1 MSSYAN
7 KGDLTTGAIRGHLIR
22 LSVPMVW
29 GIFAIISFQLVNT
42 FYISMLGTD
51 PLAAITFTFPI
62 TYIIFAVF
70 MGFGIG
76 MSSVISRLIGKKLAG
91 ENTSEDIRRV
101 TTHGLVMVVIASA
114 AVTIAGLSLMNPL
127 FRMMG
132 ANDVMITMID
142 DYMHI
147 YFIGTTFI
155 CLPIVG
161 NAALRASGDTMTPA
175 IIMTTAAVA
184 NALLDP
190 LLIFGLFGFPRL
202 ELQGAAI
209 STVLS
214 NGCAMIAGLCV
225 LHRKSMIDLSHLK
238 DLSRFSDSAKRLLFV
253 AIPAGLTSGL
263 PAILNSAIIA
273 LLSKSGAAPVA
284 AFGVVTRIEA
294 FVFIIMMALSVGM
307 GPIIGQNWGA
317 GRHDRVRETLKLA
330 LIFCVVWSI
339 FVAITLYLFRMPI
352 ASVFTQDTDVAK
364 YIALYLVIV
373 PFSYPLANIVSG
385 WGSAFNAMGKP
396 QYSASMIFLKMIVI
410 LIPAVHLGYNTYGIT
425 GVFAAIAIVN
435 VITGIAFHL
444 FGWNLC
450 TQKAVAPHPSPV

>member
-7 KGDLTTGAIRGHLIR
+7 KGDLTTGPIRSHLIR

-42 FYISMLGTD
+42 FYISLLGTE
-51 PLAAITFTFPI
+51 PLAAITFTFPV
-62 TYIIFAVF
+62 TYLIFAIF

-76 MSSVISRLIGKKLAG
+76 MSSVVSRLIGQRLNG
-91 ENTSEDIRRV
+91 NDTGNDIRRV
-101 TTHGLVMVVIASA
+101 TSHGLLMVVMASI
-114 AVTIAGLSLMNPL
+114 AVTIAGLATINPL
-127 FRMMG
+127 FRSMG
-132 ANDVMITMID
+132 ADEVMIGMID
-142 DYMHI
+142 DYMHL
-147 YFIGTTFI
+147 YFIGTLFI

-175 IIMTTAAVA
+175 IIMGTAALA

-209 STVLS
+209 STVLANS
-214 NGCAMIAGLCV
+214 CAMVAGLYV
-225 LHRKSMIDLSHLK
+225 LKKRGIIDLAHIVNLDGFK
-238 DLSRFSDSAKRLLFV
+238 DSARRLLFV
-253 AIPAGLTSGL
+253 ALPAGLTSAL
-263 PAILNSAIIA
+263 PAILNSAIIT
-273 LLSKSGAAPVA
+273 LLSQTGPEPVA

-317 GRHDRVRETLKLA
+317 GHYDRVRSTLKQA
-330 LIFCVVWSI
+330 LIFCVGWSLLVALILILFRQPVSSI
-339 FVAITLYLFRMPI
+339 F
-352 ASVFTQDTDVAK
+352 TDDAKVAK
-364 YIALYLVIV
+364 YIILYLLVV
-373 PFSYPLANIVSG
+373 PLSYPLANIVSG

-396 QYSASMIFLKMIVI
+396 QYSAGMIFLKMIVI
-410 LIPAVHLGYNTYGIT
+410 MIPAVHIGYTHYGVA

-435 VITGIAFHL
+435 VITGLAFHL
-444 FGWNLC
+444 FGWRRSMPAHSS
-450 TQKAVAPHPSPV
+450 QPSTI